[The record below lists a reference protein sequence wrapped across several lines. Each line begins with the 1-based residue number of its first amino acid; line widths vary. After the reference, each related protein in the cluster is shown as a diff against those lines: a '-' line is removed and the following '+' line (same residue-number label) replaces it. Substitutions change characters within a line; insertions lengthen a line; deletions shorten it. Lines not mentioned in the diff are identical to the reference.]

1 MPSSDMPKII
11 AGDQAVLARRYAAAV
26 FELAQEQ
33 DVMEPVEADL
43 RALQEAIDTTPLFR
57 VMATHPRLP
66 HHAIQKA
73 IKNIIDGSHFHAL
86 TASFLTQVVRGRR
99 LAYLSLIIEV
109 FKNKLAALRREQVA
123 VVTVAQKMTPAQEAQ
138 LASQLGQMTGGSVR
152 LIVEEDAALIGG
164 ITIKLGSRL
173 IDASIQGKLA
183 RLERQLKSQQEA
195 A

>member
-11 AGDQAVLARRYAAAV
+11 AGEQAVLARRYAAAV

-33 DVMEPVEADL
+33 GVIEPVEADL
-43 RALQEAIDTTPLFR
+43 RALQEAIDTNPFFR

-66 HHAIQKA
+66 HHALQTA
-73 IKNIIDGSHFHAL
+73 VKNIIEGSHFHAL
-86 TASFLTQVVRGRR
+86 TAAFLTQVVQGRR
-99 LAYLSLIIEV
+99 LAYLSVIIEV

-138 LASQLGQMTGGSVR
+138 LITQLGHMTGGSVR
-152 LIVEEDAALIGG
+152 LIVEEDAALMGG
-164 ITIKLGSRL
+164 MTITLGSRL